1 MPSIHTETQTLP
13 LPFILFHFCS
23 CKMVEICIEI
33 LRNYTK
39 IIASLEEI
47 SGYKNPMKL
56 CGD

>member
-1 MPSIHTETQTLP
+1 
-13 LPFILFHFCS
+13 
-23 CKMVEICIEI
+23 MVEICIEI